1 MTNSC
6 TPCLQLVFDKINLE
20 LGLVVGISTLC
31 VVQPRPEAFSN
42 TDIQPEQRC
51 RLSSFHLT
59 FIPLVDALGG
69 EPRQKHL
76 VSEGWRMEA
85 GEAQKGIRHPWN
97 IRSVFW
103 LQTSQNVRVG
113 GRLPE
118 LSAGDAQEDAKTR
131 RKDVSLEP
139 DKWA

>member
-1 MTNSC
+1 MQTFLLPPDFY
-6 TPCLQLVFDKINLE
+6 TP
-20 LGLVVGISTLC
+20 GG
-31 VVQPRPEAFSN
+31 RP
-42 TDIQPEQRC
+42 
-51 RLSSFHLT
+51 
-59 FIPLVDALGG
+59 GG
-69 EPRQKHL
+69 EPRQRHL

-85 GEAQKGIRHPWN
+85 GEAQTGIRHPWN

-131 RKDVSLEP
+131 WERRLTR
-139 DKWA
+139 AR